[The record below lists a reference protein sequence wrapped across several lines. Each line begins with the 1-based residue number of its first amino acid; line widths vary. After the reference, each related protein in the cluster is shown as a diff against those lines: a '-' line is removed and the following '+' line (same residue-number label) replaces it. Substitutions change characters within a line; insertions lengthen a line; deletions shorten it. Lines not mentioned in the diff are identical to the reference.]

1 MSRRSKYYI
10 SLRVSIKKSIS
21 IEADINWCQDQNWTG
36 LNRPLSSFFN
46 PLTLPGYPLF
56 CWFFLIF
63 KNGHK
68 KEGVGWVQLLNFLLL
83 SKPDLIYVTG
93 LIRPH
98 SLFFYSLTPPVEGG
112 GAGSQLI
119 FEGMVFRKNRDR
131 DWDRIDLDCRDHTG

>member
-1 MSRRSKYYI
+1 MSHRSKYYI
-10 SLRVSIKKSIS
+10 SLGVSIKKSIS
-21 IEADINWCQDQNWTG
+21 IEADINWCQDQNLTG

-56 CWFFLIF
+56 WWFFLIF

-68 KEGVGWVQLLNFLLL
+68 KEGVGGVQLLNFLLL

-98 SLFFYSLTPPVEGG
+98 SLFFHPLTPPVEGRG
-112 GAGSQLI
+112 RGHNEFLKEWLSKEQRPRL
-119 FEGMVFRKNRDR
+119 R
-131 DWDRIDLDCRDHTG
+131 